1 MAARECDV
9 SHSLL
14 AILQKNMKTNLTLL
28 TIGEALVLT
37 LLFTGA
43 ILIAVNYTD
52 KAIQKHEQGE
62 CQRWQQQ
69 AKDYAE
75 NGYYLADWQ
84 IEQCEA
90 VGYPVKV
97 APVVPRKDF
106 N

>member
-14 AILQKNMKTNLTLL
+14 AILQKNMKTNLMLL
-28 TIGEALVLT
+28 ASREALVLL
-37 LLFTGA
+37 LLFAGA
-43 ILIAVNYTD
+43 VLIAVNYTNRATT
-52 KAIQKHEQGE
+52 KYEQGE

-69 AKDYAE
+69 AIDYAQA
-75 NGYYLADWQ
+75 GFYLTDWQ

>member
-1 MAARECDV
+1 
-9 SHSLL
+9 
-14 AILQKNMKTNLTLL
+14 MKTDLTLL
-28 TIGEALVLT
+28 AFGELLVW
-37 LLFTGA
+37 LLFFVGA
-43 ILIAVNYTD
+43 IFTAVNYTD

-69 AKDYAE
+69 AIDYA
-75 NGYYLADWQ
+75 NAGFYLTDWQ

-106 N
+106 EL

>member
-14 AILQKNMKTNLTLL
+14 AIFQKNMKQIIITA
-28 TIGEALVLT
+28 IALAVAGIIAGL
-37 LLFTGA
+37 A
-43 ILIAVNYTD
+43 IVKYVE
-52 KAIQKHEQGE
+52 KHEQGE

-69 AKDYAE
+69 AIDYA
-75 NGYYLADWQ
+75 NAGFYLTDWQ

>member
-1 MAARECDV
+1 
-9 SHSLL
+9 
-14 AILQKNMKTNLTLL
+14 MKTNLMLL
-28 TIGEALVLT
+28 AIGEGLVLS
-37 LLFTGA
+37 LLLTGA
-43 ILIAVNYTD
+43 IFTAVNYTD

-69 AKDYAE
+69 AIDYA
-75 NGYYLADWQ
+75 NAGFYLTDWQ

-106 N
+106 EYLK

>member
-1 MAARECDV
+1 M
-9 SHSLL
+9 
-14 AILQKNMKTNLTLL
+14 LL
-28 TIGEALVLT
+28 TIGEGLVLS
-37 LLFTGA
+37 LLLTGA
-43 ILIAVNYTD
+43 IFTAVNYTD
-52 KAIQKHEQGE
+52 NAINKSEQGE

-69 AKDYAE
+69 AIDYA
-75 NGYYLADWQ
+75 NAGFYLTDWQ